1 MEARGQLIAMVDA
14 DIVLPVDWLE
24 RTQGALTDYDAVGGI
39 AVPDG
44 DVAYVH
50 KRFGLVPRIVH
61 GTTTVAGSNGLY
73 RREVFDVVAFDP
85 ALREGEDSALNH
97 GMNRLGLSYATVP
110 GMLVQHQESKTFTTS
125 LRWLFDTG
133 RGATRQL
140 LTYHE
145 VRQPDL
151 AAGVFTG
158 AAALGTYLA
167 LRGRRLIGPALPV
180 GFVLAASLQHIR
192 SRFETSQSP
201 RSKVA
206 PAVAAD
212 SAMLAAYFVGR
223 IAGVTAVWRHPD
235 LAWPRRRGGHAHS
248 R

>member
-1 MEARGQLIAMVDA
+1 
-14 DIVLPVDWLE
+14 
-24 RTQGALTDYDAVGGI
+24 
-39 AVPDG
+39 
-44 DVAYVH
+44 VAYVH

-73 RREVFDVVAFDP
+73 RREVFDV

-167 LRGRRLIGPALPV
+167 LRGRRVIGPALPV

-192 SRFETSQSP
+192 SRFETSRSP

-223 IAGVTAVWRHPD
+223 IAGVTAAWRHPD
-235 LAWPRRRGGHAHS
+235 LAWPRRRGRHAHS
-248 R
+248 TRRQPRWKVAERS